1 MLASEAAC
9 RLNALRINF
18 ERISFMFNVK
28 PLCAALVLGAGFSAS
43 AYAETDVYHHAFDAL
58 GTVVTTQFK
67 TESQEKADYCEKV
80 TEDEVNRLELL
91 LSAYKP
97 DSDLSRLGAAKGEWI
112 KISKDTADIL
122 ERTKEVCAMTH
133 GALDP
138 TVGTLVKLWSVD
150 HDNHRVPSDKE
161 IAEALPKV
169 DWTKIEVKKEGDQY
183 YGRSG
188 QVRK

>member
-1 MLASEAAC
+1 
-9 RLNALRINF
+9 
-18 ERISFMFNVK
+18 MFNVK

-97 DSDLSRLGAAKGEWI
+97 DSDY
-112 KISKDTADIL
+112 
-122 ERTKEVCAMTH
+122 
-133 GALDP
+133 
-138 TVGTLVKLWSVD
+138 LV
-150 HDNHRVPSDKE
+150 
-161 IAEALPKV
+161 
-169 DWTKIEVKKEGDQY
+169 
-183 YGRSG
+183 
-188 QVRK
+188 